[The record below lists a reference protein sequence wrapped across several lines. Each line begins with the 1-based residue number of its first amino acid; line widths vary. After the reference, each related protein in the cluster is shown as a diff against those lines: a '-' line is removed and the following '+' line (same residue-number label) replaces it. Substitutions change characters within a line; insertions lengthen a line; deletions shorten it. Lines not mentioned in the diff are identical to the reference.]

1 MLKPII
7 NHTHHIIRWILP
19 LVVLLLIALYLVLS
33 PGLFTHAAAPA
44 TNHNV
49 VVPHATKPE
58 VVPETPDMYWP
69 LP

>member
-19 LVVLLLIALYLVLS
+19 LVALLLIALYLVLS

-49 VVPHATKPE
+49 VAPYVAPE
-58 VVPETPDMYWP
+58 ATPDMTWP